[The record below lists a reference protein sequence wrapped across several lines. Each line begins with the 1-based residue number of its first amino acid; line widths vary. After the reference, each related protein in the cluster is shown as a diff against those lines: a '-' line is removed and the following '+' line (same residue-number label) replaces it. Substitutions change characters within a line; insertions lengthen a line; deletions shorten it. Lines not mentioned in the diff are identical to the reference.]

1 MEKGRIISQLVLL
14 DTSEFRHRSFIKNG
28 KYKHEPA
35 RYQLELMEIY
45 NKLSEDNL
53 QKLLVLRTK

>member
-1 MEKGRIISQLVLL
+1 M
-14 DTSEFRHRSFIKNG
+14 KNG

-45 NKLSEDNL
+45 NKLSEENL